1 MLQMNHE
8 SRQEFLKKLIDR
20 LRQQPQVPL
29 KADGLA
35 DGLEQHLRQVV
46 PSENATH
53 EIPRNEASGSNDTS
67 GRARE
72 HQKRSKLRDELECH
86 LREAD
91 GLICELEAI
100 ERQGR
105 RLNQREIDRAKNPNL
120 LRPVP
125 IGPNRQGRLGARG
138 RFPTRPTRPPNP
150 APIKLD
156 GRLVAELSY
165 QISSITAELG
175 NLRDVMQGLSNTIY
189 ENTTGLEHVIASN
202 QEILD
207 EMQDT

>member
-1 MLQMNHE
+1 MQDESQKPPENEVAEPRTDQRPIKVMIQPRNNPRPAPDLIQPPNAPNE

-29 KADGLA
+29 EADGLA

-125 IGPNRQGRLGARG
+125 IGPNRQGRLGA
-138 RFPTRPTRPPNP
+138 
-150 APIKLD
+150 
-156 GRLVAELSY
+156 
-165 QISSITAELG
+165 
-175 NLRDVMQGLSNTIY
+175 
-189 ENTTGLEHVIASN
+189 
-202 QEILD
+202 
-207 EMQDT
+207 